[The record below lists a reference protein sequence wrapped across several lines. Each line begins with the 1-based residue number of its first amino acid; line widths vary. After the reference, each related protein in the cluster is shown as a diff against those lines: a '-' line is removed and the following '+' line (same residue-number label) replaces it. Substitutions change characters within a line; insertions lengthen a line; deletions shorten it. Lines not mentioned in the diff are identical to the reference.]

1 MKLKNK
7 GLYTRDILTL
17 GGKITLQRTLLV
29 PADPESANVLRKLE
43 NASGIYPLDQFLMI
57 NHAPF
62 KTTYRMMAAIAKEGI
77 RCTSYPR
84 STIEITEKYHVE
96 TSPAQVK
103 RITDYVGR
111 LAFWDD
117 CNRATRAKEAESQKI
132 DLRKRRRRKN
142 DILYIEFDGSMVD
155 TRVETEGSSWK
166 ECKIALAFSSAN
178 FHRWTNR
185 KGEAC
190 QTIGKRDIVGII
202 GSVEEFRYHVLALAK
217 RNDYD
222 YCSEVVVI
230 TDGAKWII
238 PFIESLFPRAT
249 HILDKFHAKEN
260 ASKFANAVKQGKKQ
274 KAAYAEIL
282 YKLIDEGDVDGLLQA
297 TVSYKD
303 WKSRNGI
310 LNFHTYVQSH
320 RKCMNYPEYEKKGYF
335 VGSGAIESC
344 HRYVMQNRMKQ
355 PGQRWNIETGQG
367 ILSLKSRYESG
378 NWEEIRELCR
388 LNYTQLHMGSSN

>member
-1 MKLKNK
+1 VRLKNK
-7 GLYTRDILTL
+7 GLYPRDILTL
-17 GGKITLQRTLLV
+17 GGKLTLQRTLLV
-29 PADPESANVLRKLE
+29 PADAESAVLLKESE
-43 NASGIYPLDQFLMI
+43 NARGVYPLDQFLKI
-57 NHAPF
+57 DHAPF

-77 RCTSYPR
+77 KCTSYPR
-84 STIEITEKYHVE
+84 SAAEITEKYHFE
-96 TSPAQVK
+96 ISPAQVK

-111 LAFWDD
+111 LAYLSD
-117 CNRATRAKEAESQKI
+117 CERADSARETENQKI
-132 DLRKRRRRKN
+132 DRRKRRRRQN
-142 DILYIEFDGSMVD
+142 DVLYIEFDGSMVD

-178 FHRWTNR
+178 FHRWINHE
-185 KGEAC
+185 GEEC
-190 QTIGKRDIVGII
+190 QALGKRDIVGII
-202 GSVEEFRYHVLALAK
+202 GSVDDFRYHVLALAK

-238 PFIESLFPRAT
+238 PFVENLFPRAT

-260 ASKFANAVKQGKKQ
+260 ASRFANAVKSGKNQ
-274 KAAYAEIL
+274 KAAYAKKLNE
-282 YKLIDEGDVDGLLQA
+282 LIDAGDVDGLLKMTEA
-297 TVSYKD
+297 YKE

-310 LNFHTYVQSH
+310 LNFHTYVASH
-320 RKCMNYPEYEKKGYF
+320 QKCMNYPEYEKKGYF

-355 PGQRWNIETGQG
+355 PGQRWNVDTGQG

-378 NWEEIRELCR
+378 NWNDILDICR
-388 LNYTQLHMGSSN
+388 LNYVELHMGSSA

>member
-1 MKLKNK
+1 MRLKNK

-17 GGKITLQRTLLV
+17 GGKLSLQRTLLV
-29 PADPESANVLRKLE
+29 PTDPDSAEILKKSE
-43 NASGIYPLDQFLMI
+43 GISGVYPLDQFLKI
-57 NHAPF
+57 DHAPF

-84 STIEITEKYHVE
+84 SAVEIVEKYHAE
-96 TSPAQVK
+96 ISPAQVK
-103 RITDYVGR
+103 RITDYVGK
-111 LAFWDD
+111 LAYLDD
-117 CNRATRAKEAESQKI
+117 CNRAAAAKEAESQKV
-132 DLRKRRRRKN
+132 DRRKRRRRQN
-142 DILYIEFDGSMVD
+142 DVLYIEFDGSMVD

-166 ECKIALAFSSAN
+166 ECKIAIAFSSAN
-178 FHRWTNR
+178 FRRWTNH

-190 QTIGKRDIVGII
+190 QALGKRDIVGII
-202 GSVEEFRYHVLALAK
+202 GSVDDFKYHVLALAK

-238 PFIESLFPRAT
+238 PFVKILFPRAT

-260 ASKFANAVKQGKKQ
+260 ASKFANAVKRGKNQ
-274 KAAYAEIL
+274 KIIYAQKL
-282 YKLIDEGDVDGLLQA
+282 NSLIDAGDVDGLLKA
-297 TVSYKD
+297 TEPYKD

-310 LNFHTYVQSH
+310 LNFHTYVESH
-320 RKCMNYPEYEKKGYF
+320 RDCMNYPEYEKKGYF

-355 PGQRWNIETGQG
+355 PGQRWNVDSGQG
-367 ILSLKSRYESG
+367 ILSMKSRYESG
-378 NWEEIRELCR
+378 NWNDILELCKM
-388 LNYTQLHMGSSN
+388 NYHQLHMGSAN